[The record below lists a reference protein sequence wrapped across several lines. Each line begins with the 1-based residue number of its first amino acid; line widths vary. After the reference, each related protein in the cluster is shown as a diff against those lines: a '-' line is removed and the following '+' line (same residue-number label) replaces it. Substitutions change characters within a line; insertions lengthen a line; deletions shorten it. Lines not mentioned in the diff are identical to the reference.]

1 MTTAI
6 RERDLSRPTNDVMV
20 VPAPDARP
28 INGSL
33 KNPRSVLDTD
43 RTWAIALQTG

>member
-6 RERDLSRPTNDVMV
+6 RERDLCRPTNNIMV
-20 VPAPDARP
+20 VPAPDTWP

-33 KNPRSVLDTD
+33 KNPWGILDTD
-43 RTWAIALQTG
+43 RAWAVAL